1 MWSRP
6 LALALLLLPA
16 PALAGVKEKVAALAP
31 PGLVLVMDA
40 KGNELVAQNTDE
52 PFVPA
57 SVTKIVTAWL
67 AMEVLGGDYR
77 FETRFYLDDKRVLY
91 VRGGGDPFLI
101 SEELAPLATELV
113 AAVGKKPITGI
124 VLDASYYP
132 SNLRIPGIEDTD
144 EAYNALNSALA
155 VNFNTVY
162 AVRSGNKV
170 RSAEKQTPITPLA
183 ITQFRL
189 RGPNGSG
196 RISLSQDPT
205 VSLQYAGEL
214 IAAFIERAG
223 GSVKGKISTGTV
235 PEGLEPV
242 YVHRQSRTLSE
253 ILVELLRASNNY
265 IANQVFLEIGGHRLG
280 GPVSL
285 EKSLQVANEM
295 LAAHGLA
302 AAIHLEEG
310 SGISRNNHFTARGLA
325 KVLELF
331 APHADLLHGH
341 DGGMNKTG
349 TMEGVRTLAGYADTS
364 SHGRVR
370 FVISLTS
377 NDGEM
382 RFRLLRAIS
391 PGCKSRPP
399 RRCFPT
405 RSQKFAISAYRI
417 SAGGLRS
424 PAGYA
429 LRVHVQRIDRVARRH
444 EQPVAV
450 AAAEADVGSALGQRD
465 EADRLAGRIEH
476 LDAVERRAHAPA
488 APQIAVDVDPKAVGR
503 FFFFAVDEDA
513 AIGELRSAVDHVE
526 DIDRASLGRALDDIE
541 LRFVGRKGQ
550 SVRPLDQP
558 GGRDRRTPAVGI
570 EPVDVEGQFRLCL
583 HAQIIAGD
591 AGGRIGEP
599 DGAVGLHDHVVRAI
613 EPLAVEPID
622 QHRDGA
628 VILGA
633 RDATA

>member
-1 MWSRP
+1 
-6 LALALLLLPA
+6 
-16 PALAGVKEKVAALAP
+16 
-31 PGLVLVMDA
+31 
-40 KGNELVAQNTDE
+40 
-52 PFVPA
+52 
-57 SVTKIVTAWL
+57 
-67 AMEVLGGDYR
+67 MEVLGGDYR

-132 SNLRIPGIEDTD
+132 SNLRIPGIVDTD

-189 RGPNGSG
+189 RGPPNGSG

-214 IAAFIERAG
+214 IAAFIARAG

-235 PEGLEPV
+235 PGGLEPV

-253 ILVELLRASNNY
+253 ILVALLRASNNY

-302 AAIHLEEG
+302 AAIHLQEG
-310 SGISRNNHFTARGLA
+310 SGISRNNHFTARALA

-331 APHADLLHGH
+331 APHADLLRGR

-382 RFRLLRAIS
+382 RFRLLRAIES
-391 PGCKSRPP
+391 
-399 RRCFPT
+399 
-405 RSQKFAISAYRI
+405 
-417 SAGGLRS
+417 
-424 PAGYA
+424 
-429 LRVHVQRIDRVARRH
+429 
-444 EQPVAV
+444 
-450 AAAEADVGSALGQRD
+450 
-465 EADRLAGRIEH
+465 
-476 LDAVERRAHAPA
+476 
-488 APQIAVDVDPKAVGR
+488 
-503 FFFFAVDEDA
+503 
-513 AIGELRSAVDHVE
+513 EL
-526 DIDRASLGRALDDIE
+526 
-541 LRFVGRKGQ
+541 
-550 SVRPLDQP
+550 
-558 GGRDRRTPAVGI
+558 
-570 EPVDVEGQFRLCL
+570 
-583 HAQIIAGD
+583 
-591 AGGRIGEP
+591 
-599 DGAVGLHDHVVRAI
+599 
-613 EPLAVEPID
+613 
-622 QHRDGA
+622 
-628 VILGA
+628 
-633 RDATA
+633 

>member
-1 MWSRP
+1 MWSRS
-6 LALALLLLPA
+6 LVLALLLLPA
-16 PALAGVKEKVAALAP
+16 PALAGVKENVAALAP
-31 PGLVLVMDA
+31 QGLVLVMDA

-77 FETRFYLDDKRVLY
+77 FKTRFYLDEKRVLY

-101 SEELAPLATELV
+101 SEELAPLATKLV
-113 AAVGKKPITGI
+113 AAVGKMPIAGI

-183 ITQFRL
+183 INQFRL
-189 RGPNGSG
+189 RGPNRSG
-196 RISLSQDPT
+196 RISLSQDPV

-223 GSVKGKISTGTV
+223 GSVKGKISTGLV
-235 PEGLEPV
+235 PKGLEPV

-253 ILVELLRASNNY
+253 ILVELLRVSNNY
-265 IANQVFLEIGGHRLG
+265 IANQIFLEIGGHRLG

-302 AAIHLEEG
+302 AAIHLQEG
-310 SGISRNNHFTARGLA
+310 SGISRNNHFTARALA

-331 APHADLLHGH
+331 APHADLLRGR

-382 RFRLLRAIS
+382 RFRLLRAIES
-391 PGCKSRPP
+391 
-399 RRCFPT
+399 
-405 RSQKFAISAYRI
+405 
-417 SAGGLRS
+417 
-424 PAGYA
+424 
-429 LRVHVQRIDRVARRH
+429 
-444 EQPVAV
+444 
-450 AAAEADVGSALGQRD
+450 
-465 EADRLAGRIEH
+465 
-476 LDAVERRAHAPA
+476 
-488 APQIAVDVDPKAVGR
+488 
-503 FFFFAVDEDA
+503 
-513 AIGELRSAVDHVE
+513 EL
-526 DIDRASLGRALDDIE
+526 
-541 LRFVGRKGQ
+541 
-550 SVRPLDQP
+550 
-558 GGRDRRTPAVGI
+558 
-570 EPVDVEGQFRLCL
+570 
-583 HAQIIAGD
+583 
-591 AGGRIGEP
+591 
-599 DGAVGLHDHVVRAI
+599 
-613 EPLAVEPID
+613 
-622 QHRDGA
+622 
-628 VILGA
+628 
-633 RDATA
+633 

>member
-1 MWSRP
+1 MWSRS
-6 LALALLLLPA
+6 LALTLLLLPA
-16 PALAGVKEKVAALAP
+16 PALAGVKENVAALAP
-31 PGLVLVMDA
+31 QGLVLVMDA

-77 FETRFYLDDKRVLY
+77 FKTRFYLDDKRVLY

-101 SEELAPLATELV
+101 SEELAPLATKLV
-113 AAVGKKPITGI
+113 AAVGKKPIAGI

-183 ITQFRL
+183 INQFRL

-196 RISLSQDPT
+196 RISLSQDPM

-223 GSVKGKISTGTV
+223 GSVKGKISIGLV

-253 ILVELLRASNNY
+253 ILVELLRVSNNY

-302 AAIHLEEG
+302 AAIHLAEG

-331 APHADLLHGH
+331 APHADLLRGH

-364 SHGRVR
+364 GYGRVR

-382 RFRLLRAIS
+382 RAARVVS
-391 PGCKSRPP
+391 CS
-399 RRCFPT
+399 
-405 RSQKFAISAYRI
+405 
-417 SAGGLRS
+417 S
-424 PAGYA
+424 PA
-429 LRVHVQRIDRVARRH
+429 
-444 EQPVAV
+444 P
-450 AAAEADVGSALGQRD
+450 
-465 EADRLAGRIEH
+465 
-476 LDAVERRAHAPA
+476 P
-488 APQIAVDVDPKAVGR
+488 
-503 FFFFAVDEDA
+503 
-513 AIGELRSAVDHVE
+513 
-526 DIDRASLGRALDDIE
+526 
-541 LRFVGRKGQ
+541 
-550 SVRPLDQP
+550 
-558 GGRDRRTPAVGI
+558 
-570 EPVDVEGQFRLCL
+570 
-583 HAQIIAGD
+583 
-591 AGGRIGEP
+591 
-599 DGAVGLHDHVVRAI
+599 
-613 EPLAVEPID
+613 
-622 QHRDGA
+622 
-628 VILGA
+628 
-633 RDATA
+633 